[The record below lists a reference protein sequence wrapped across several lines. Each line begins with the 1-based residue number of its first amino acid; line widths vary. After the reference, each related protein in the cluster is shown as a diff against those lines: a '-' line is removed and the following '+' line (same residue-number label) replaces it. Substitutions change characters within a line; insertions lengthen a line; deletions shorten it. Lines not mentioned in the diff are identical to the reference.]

1 MLELDT
7 KDKRNKFYHSTDWNQ
22 LRMKAYLRDNRECQ
36 HCKAEGKVVKGQNV
50 HHIQP
55 IDLRPDLAL
64 NIDNLIT
71 LCIDCHNKVRGRVYG
86 GSRKQWNDEQW

>member
-36 HCKAEGKVVKGQNV
+36 HCKQEGKVVKGQNV
-50 HHIQP
+50 HHTHDHEP
-55 IDLRPDLAL
+55 YY
-64 NIDNLIT
+64 DNQYI
-71 LCIDCHNKVRGRVYG
+71 K
-86 GSRKQWNDEQW
+86 

>member
-36 HCKAEGKVVKGQNV
+36 HCKAEGKVVKGITYIIYNLLTL
-50 HHIQP
+50 
-55 IDLRPDLAL
+55 DL
-64 NIDNLIT
+64 I
-71 LCIDCHNKVRGRVYG
+71 
-86 GSRKQWNDEQW
+86 